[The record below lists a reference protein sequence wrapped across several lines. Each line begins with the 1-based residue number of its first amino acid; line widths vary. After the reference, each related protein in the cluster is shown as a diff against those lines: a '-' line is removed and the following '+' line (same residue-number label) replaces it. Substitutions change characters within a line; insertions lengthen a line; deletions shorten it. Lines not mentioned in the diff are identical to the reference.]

1 MRLGTSTNSA
11 CTTSRPTFCVTK
23 RREEKMDRPAVVV
36 IATSG
41 AVLVVGR
48 SLLLKQY
55 RALYET
61 IAVGIFRTLG
71 KYSYLLRHDGH
82 TG

>member
-1 MRLGTSTNSA
+1 MLTNSA
-11 CTTSRPTFCVTK
+11 CTTGRPTFYVTK
-23 RREEKMDRPAVVV
+23 RREEKMDRPAAVV
-36 IATSG
+36 ISTSG

-55 RALYET
+55 RALYERMV
-61 IAVGIFRTLG
+61 ADIFRVSVT
-71 KYSYLLRHDGH
+71 YSYLLRHGGH